1 AYPVNQ
7 SGSPDNPAAH
17 EEGTGPEILRQM
29 AEVGGVGAVV
39 VGVGSGG
46 TMTGLANC
54 FAKQAPDV
62 ELILADPAG
71 SSLTGLVET
80 GEGGKATGSWMGEG
94 IGEGSSPP
102 PVADFSRVHKAY

>member
-1 AYPVNQ
+1 RSDVPMGHPEHNQDLAASIAAKTPRGHHVNQ
-7 SGSPDNPAAH
+7 FGNPDNPAAH

-29 AEVGGVGAVV
+29 AEVGGVDAVV
-39 VGVGSGG
+39 VGVGRGG

-71 SSLTGLVET
+71 SILTGLV
-80 GEGGKATGSWMGEG
+80 
-94 IGEGSSPP
+94 
-102 PVADFSRVHKAY
+102 